1 MIILNIFAHFLEP
14 LFENL
19 KILFRSVW
27 VLITF
32 KCSLKDIWEQCYEF
46 GNKTIGIVA
55 LCVTFMGII
64 LITEYSYH
72 MKLVIGNDSMI
83 PAFAMIML
91 ARELTPIVTALLITS
106 KMGASIAAELSA
118 MKNSEQ
124 IDAYRLLGLN
134 IVDLYV
140 APRLVASIF
149 ANVSLCF
156 VALAITVVG
165 AWGSAVYFLNFSTG
179 PFFHSLMVFL
189 SPMDFILMTVKATCF
204 AIVIPVISAY
214 CGLEAKHGA
223 EGVGE
228 ATTNAVVGNS
238 ITIIILDFIVTY
250 GFTQLY

>member
-1 MIILNIFAHFLEP
+1 MFYKLIHPIEETFLILV
-14 LFENL
+14 
-19 KILFRSVW
+19 RSLS
-27 VLITF
+27 VLLRF
-32 KCSLKDIWEQCYEF
+32 KTSAKDLWQQCYEF
-46 GNKTIGIVA
+46 GNRTFGIVA

-64 LITEYSYH
+64 LVTEYSFH

-83 PAFAMIML
+83 PAFVMIML
-91 ARELTPIVTALLITS
+91 ARELAPIVTALLITS
-106 KMGASIAAELSA
+106 KMGASIAAELAA

-149 ANVSLCF
+149 ANVCLTMI
-156 VALAITVVG
+156 AIAITVIG

-179 PFFHSLMVFL
+179 PFFHSLLVFL
-189 SPMDFILMTVKATCF
+189 SPFDFILMTTKSACF

-214 CGLEAKHGA
+214 CGLHARHGA

-238 ITIIILDFIVTY
+238 ITIIILDFVVTY
-250 GFTQLY
+250 VFSKFY